1 MPDPMT
7 PPDRDTLA
15 AELALGVLDP
25 AERADALRLC
35 LSDPDFAAAVEQW
48 GLRFSP
54 LLADFPSVE
63 APAHI
68 WPMVAARVGSGD
80 PDSQHIRAIRR
91 WRGIAGI
98 CGAVAAALGLFIL
111 VRPVDTTAPAP
122 AAIGVAQLAD
132 ASGAGALAIAYDPS
146 RGTLRLSRAM
156 LGDSHKRPE
165 LWVIPS
171 DGKPR
176 SLGLINDDNGT
187 LTIDRSLQPF
197 LAEGVTLAITL
208 EDPATAPHPAPTS
221 APILTGKIS
230 II

>member
-7 PPDRDTLA
+7 PLDRDTLA
-15 AELALGVLDP
+15 AELALDILDA

-48 GLRFSP
+48 RLRLSP
-54 LLADFPSVE
+54 LLADLPSVE

-68 WPMVAARVGSGD
+68 WPMVAARVGSAD
-80 PDSQHIRAIRR
+80 RDSRHLRTIRR
-91 WRGIAGI
+91 WRGIAGL
-98 CGAVAAALGLFIL
+98 CGAIAAALGLFIL
-111 VRPVDTTAPAP
+111 VRPADAPAP
-122 AAIGVAQLAD
+122 ASMGVAQLAD
-132 ASGAGALAIAYDPS
+132 ASGAGALAIAYDQS

-156 LGDSHKRPE
+156 LGDDHKRPE

-176 SLGLINDDNGT
+176 SLGLINGDSGT

-221 APILTGKIS
+221 APILTGRIS

>member
-1 MPDPMT
+1 MPDPM
-7 PPDRDTLA
+7 PPLDRDTLA
-15 AELALGVLDP
+15 AEMALGILDH

-35 LSDPDFAAAVEQW
+35 LSDPDFAAAVQQW

-54 LLADFPSVE
+54 LLANLHSVE

-80 PDSQHIRAIRR
+80 HDSQHIRTLRR
-91 WRGIAGI
+91 WRGIAAI
-98 CGAVAAALGLFIL
+98 CGAIAATLGLFIL
-111 VRPVDTTAPAP
+111 VRPADAPAP
-122 AAIGVAQLAD
+122 TAMGVAQLAD

-156 LGDSHKRPE
+156 LGDSQKRPE

-176 SLGLINDDNGT
+176 SLGLINGGSGT

-208 EDPATAPHPAPTS
+208 EDPSTAPHPAPTS

>member
-7 PPDRDTLA
+7 PSDRDVLA

-25 AERADALRLC
+25 AERAEALRHC
-35 LSDPDFAAAVEQW
+35 LSDPDFAAAVELW
-48 GLRFSP
+48 GLRLSP
-54 LLADFPSVE
+54 LLAELPSVE
-63 APAHI
+63 TPAHI
-68 WPMVAARVGSGD
+68 WPMVAARVGTGASD
-80 PDSQHIRAIRR
+80 TKHIRVIRR

-98 CGAVAAALGLFIL
+98 LGAVAAALGMFIL
-111 VRPVDTTAPAP
+111 VRPADAPSPAP
-122 AAIGVAQLAD
+122 VGVAQLVN
-132 ASGAGALAIAYDPS
+132 ASGAGALTIAYDHS
-146 RGTLRLSRAM
+146 RGTLRLSQAA
-156 LGDSHKRPE
+156 LGDSSRRPE
-165 LWVIPS
+165 LWVIPT

-176 SLGLINDDNGT
+176 SLGLIDANGGT
-187 LTIDRSLQPF
+187 LNIDRSLQPF

>member
-7 PPDRDTLA
+7 PLDRDTLA
-15 AELALGVLDP
+15 AELALGVLDH

-35 LSDPDFAAAVEQW
+35 LSDPYFAAAVQQW

-54 LLADFPSVE
+54 LLADLPSVE

-80 PDSQHIRAIRR
+80 HGSQHIRTIRR

-111 VRPVDTTAPAP
+111 VRPADAPAP
-122 AAIGVAQLAD
+122 ASMGVAQLAD
-132 ASGAGALAIAYDPS
+132 ASGAGALAIAYDQS

-156 LGDSHKRPE
+156 LGDSHRRPE

-171 DGKPR
+171 DGKAR
-176 SLGLINDDNGT
+176 SLGLINADSGT
-187 LTIDRSLQPF
+187 LTIDRRLQPF
-197 LAEGVTLAITL
+197 LAEGVTLAVTL
-208 EDPATAPHPAPTS
+208 EDPATAPHPAPTG

>member
-7 PPDRDTLA
+7 PFDRDTLA

-35 LSDPDFAAAVEQW
+35 LSDPDFVAAVEQW
-48 GLRFSP
+48 GLRLSP
-54 LLADFPSVE
+54 LLADLPSIDP
-63 APAHI
+63 PAHV
-68 WPMVAARVGSGD
+68 WPMVAARIGSGD
-80 PDSQHIRAIRR
+80 RDLKHIRTIRR

-98 CGAVAAALGLFIL
+98 CGTIAAALGLFIL
-111 VRPVDTTAPAP
+111 VRPADGPAP
-122 AAIGVAQLAD
+122 EAMGFAQLAD
-132 ASGAGALAIAYDPS
+132 ASGAGTLAIAYDQS

-156 LGDSHKRPE
+156 LGDNHKRPE

-176 SLGLINDDNGT
+176 SLGLINGDSRT
-187 LTIDRSLQPF
+187 LTIDRNLQPF

>member
-7 PPDRDTLA
+7 PLDRDTLA
-15 AELALGVLDP
+15 AELALGVLDH

-35 LSDPDFAAAVEQW
+35 LSDPDFAAAVQQW

-54 LLADFPSVE
+54 LLADLPVVE

-80 PDSQHIRAIRR
+80 HGSQHIRTIRR

-111 VRPVDTTAPAP
+111 VRPADAPAP
-122 AAIGVAQLAD
+122 ASMGVAQLAD
-132 ASGAGALAIAYDPS
+132 ASGAGALAIAYDQS

-156 LGDSHKRPE
+156 LGDSHRRPE

-171 DGKPR
+171 DGKAR
-176 SLGLINDDNGT
+176 SLGLINADSGT
-187 LTIDRSLQPF
+187 LTIDRRLQPF
-197 LAEGVTLAITL
+197 LAEGVTLAVTL

>member
-7 PPDRDTLA
+7 PLDRDMLA
-15 AELALGVLDP
+15 AELALGVLGP

-48 GLRFSP
+48 GLRLSP
-54 LLADFPSVE
+54 LLADPPSVE
-63 APAHI
+63 APAHV

-80 PDSQHIRAIRR
+80 HVSKHIRTIRR

-98 CGAVAAALGLFIL
+98 SCAVAAALGLFIL
-111 VRPVDTTAPAP
+111 VRPPNTPSPAS
-122 AAIGVAQLAD
+122 IGVAQLAD
-132 ASGAGALAIAYDPS
+132 ASGAGALAIAYDQS

-156 LGDSHKRPE
+156 LGDSNKRPE

-176 SLGLINDDNGT
+176 SLGLINGDNGT
-187 LTIDRSLQPF
+187 LAIDRSLQHF